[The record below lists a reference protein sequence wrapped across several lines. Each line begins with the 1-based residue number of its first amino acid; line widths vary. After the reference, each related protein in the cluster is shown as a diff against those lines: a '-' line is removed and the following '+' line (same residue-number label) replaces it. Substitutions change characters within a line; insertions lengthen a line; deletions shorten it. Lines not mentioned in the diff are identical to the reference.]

1 MILCVWHVHTCI
13 YIYIHRLCVCVCVC
27 IYIYTWI
34 MCMWCVC
41 IYIYYISHMDSR
53 NHQMAPVS
61 TPPMG
66 SHFWGLALRN
76 PRRKVNGQVPHCE
89 RCSPHK
95 LSAVASCPLSCC
107 VFRRTKIS
115 HQLDTSSRTPSCC
128 FIHLAL
134 CPSLFLWLRKFQS

>member
-1 MILCVWHVHTCI
+1 MCVTCAYVYI
-13 YIYIHRLCVCVCVC
+13 YIYIDYVYVCMY
-27 IYIYTWI
+27 IYIYVDYVYVV
-34 MCMWCVC
+34 CMY